1 VIEFTEWAQ
10 EILQR
15 SEQAA
20 RRFNPDAKVRLT
32 RVGGVVQAV
41 LTDRP
46 APDDREVEV
55 GEATVYVES
64 GLEGLV
70 DIEEPHDRVVL
81 RPSGS
86 APNAREHHDPTG

>member
-1 VIEFTEWAQ
+1 VIEFTEWAK

-20 RRFNPDAKVRLT
+20 RRFNPDAKVRLA

-46 APDDREVEV
+46 AADDSQVEV
-55 GEATVYVES
+55 GEATLFVES

-86 APNAREHHDPTG
+86 TPNAREHH